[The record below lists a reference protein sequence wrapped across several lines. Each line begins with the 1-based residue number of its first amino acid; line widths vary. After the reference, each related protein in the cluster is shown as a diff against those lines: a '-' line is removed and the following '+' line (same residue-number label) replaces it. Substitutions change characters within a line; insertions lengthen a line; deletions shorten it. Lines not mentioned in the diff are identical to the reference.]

1 MNTGCYDVFLDG
13 QPLTAISPYI
23 HIANVSELTP
33 ERSIETAARPC
44 SFGSWVLNDH
54 LNSLGVKVQFAILTS
69 DYALRKDICSRV
81 AQWAQEGQFLAISDR
96 PNQRLQVRC
105 TALPVID
112 SAQEWGKLLSM
123 TFTAYPLSFWEADS
137 PVTVRSTSVSASHTL
152 HLTPVGNQ
160 RETYLDFTI
169 TAASNLSEVTV
180 SANGYHITFANLSMK
195 AGDELVVEH
204 VRGILIANI
213 VSGTSKTPCL
223 ANRTTDSSDEV
234 IVFAGKGNETTV
246 RANASVTAVISATG
260 RYL

>member
-1 MNTGCYDVFLDG
+1 MNTGCYNVFLDG

-33 ERSIETAARPC
+33 ERSIETATRPC

-69 DYALRKDICSRV
+69 DYALRKAICSRV
-81 AQWAQEGQFLAISDR
+81 AQWVQEGQSLAISDR

-123 TFTAYPLSFWEADS
+123 TFTAYPLPFWEADS
-137 PVTVRSTSVSASHTL
+137 PVTVRSTSASTSHTL
-152 HLTPVGNQ
+152 HLTPIGNQ
-160 RETYLDFTI
+160 RETYLDFSI

-180 SANGYHITFANLSMK
+180 TANGYHITFANLSMK
-195 AGDELVVEH
+195 AGDKLVVEH

-213 VSGTSKTPCL
+213 VSDTSKTPCL
-223 ANRTTDSSDEV
+223 ANRTEDSSNEV
-234 IVFAGKGNETTV
+234 IVYACRGNEITV
-246 RANASVTAVISATG
+246 EASASVTAVISAKG